1 VIFCYA
7 VIETDFHGG
16 RQMAGKRSPG
26 SRKVKLTVAGIIAA
40 AAAVWEAGFY
50 IFANRNLK
58 EILQKGSV
66 KVFFGLITVTEDAA
80 LANPH
85 LVAAVF
91 CAALAAG
98 CFIGIQRVTAK
109 PDM

>member
-1 VIFCYA
+1 MG
-7 VIETDFHGG
+7 EG
-16 RQMAGKRSPG
+16 RWQENIRRA
-26 SRKVKLTVAGIIAA
+26 AGIIAA